1 MKKLLASLMAMTMMF
16 TMAACA
22 SDDDDDDKSSKKSKD
37 SSSVSTKED
46 KDEDSSASDESSE
59 AKGDDTSSQA
69 DESKADESKAEESSA
84 APEDSSSTAEITKH
98 SYTIDIDSSKWSD
111 ITSTVSGVDCAYSY
125 VGDTSNALYAT
136 ANMNI
141 IQKSG
146 MMGQKVEDMAGVLEQ
161 QYTNMG
167 FKVTDESQIDF
178 NGYDAYKVSLEA
190 TQDGFS
196 MKMFQVVM
204 IKDDDIF
211 IVSYGCESSVYA
223 DLENVFNE
231 AISTFKIV

>member
-69 DESKADESKAEESSA
+69 DESKAEESSA
-84 APEDSSSTAEITKH
+84 APEESSSTAEITKH

-125 VGDTSNALYAT
+125 VGDTSNVLYAT